1 MSTISVQSEVSL
13 ESMIRG
19 VEQLSTP
26 DLEQLVDRVLAV
38 RARRRAP
45 SLSRKETDLLRNINQ
60 GLPISTQQRFDELTA
75 KRRADTL
82 KPDEHQE
89 LLQALDQIEQ
99 YDVKR
104 LEALAELAQVRNVSI
119 RVLMKDLGIHSPD
132 YA

>member
-13 ESMIRG
+13 TAMIRG

-26 DLEQLVDRVLAV
+26 DLEQLVDRVLTV

-45 SLSRKETDLLRNINQ
+45 SLSRKETELLRKINQ
-60 GLPISTQQRFDELTA
+60 GLPVGIQQRFDELTA
-75 KRRADTL
+75 KRRAETL
-82 KPDEHQE
+82 NPDEHQE
-89 LLQALDQIEQ
+89 LLQVLDQIEHH
-99 YDVKR
+99 DVKR

>member
-26 DLEQLVDRVLAV
+26 DLEQLVDRVLTI

-45 SLSRKETDLLRNINQ
+45 SLSRKETELLRKINQ
-60 GLPISTQQRFDELTA
+60 GLPVDTQQRFDELTA
-75 KRRADTL
+75 KRRAEML
-82 KPDEHQE
+82 NQEEHQE
-89 LLQALDQIEQ
+89 LLQTLDQIEQ
-99 YDVKR
+99 HDVKR
-104 LEALAELAQVRNVSI
+104 LEALAELSQLRNVSI

>member
-13 ESMIRG
+13 EAMIRG

-26 DLEQLVDRVLAV
+26 DLEQLVDRVLTI

-45 SLSRKETDLLRNINQ
+45 SLSRKETELLRKINQ
-60 GLPISTQQRFDELTA
+60 GLPVVTQQRFDELTA
-75 KRRADTL
+75 KRRAEML
-82 KPDEHQE
+82 NQEEHQE
-89 LLQALDQIEQ
+89 LLQVLDQIEQ
-99 YDVKR
+99 HDVKR
-104 LEALAELAQVRNVSI
+104 LEALAELSQLRNVSI

>member
-13 ESMIRG
+13 DAMIRG

-26 DLEQLVDRVLAV
+26 DLEQLVDRVLTI

-45 SLSRKETDLLRNINQ
+45 SLSRKETELLRKVNQ
-60 GLPISTQQRFDELTA
+60 GLPVGTQQRFDELAA
-75 KRRADTL
+75 KRRTETL
-82 KPDEHQE
+82 NPDEHQE
-89 LLQALDQIEQ
+89 LLQVLDQIEQ

-119 RVLMKDLGIHSPD
+119 RVLMKDLGIHPPD

>member
-1 MSTISVQSEVSL
+1 MSMISVQSEVSL
-13 ESMIRG
+13 DAIIRG

-26 DLEQLVDRVLAV
+26 DLEQLVDRVLTV

-45 SLSRKETDLLRNINQ
+45 SLSRKETDLLRKINQ

-82 KPDEHQE
+82 NTDEHQE

-104 LEALAELAQVRNVSI
+104 LDALAELAQVRNVSI

>member
-13 ESMIRG
+13 DAMIRG

-26 DLEQLVDRVLAV
+26 DLEQLVDRVLTV

-45 SLSRKETDLLRNINQ
+45 SLSRKETDLLRRINQ
-60 GLPISTQQRFDELTA
+60 GLPVGKQQRFDELTV

-82 KPDEHQE
+82 NPDEHQE
-89 LLQALDQIEQ
+89 LLQVLDQIEQ
-99 YDVKR
+99 HDVKR

-119 RVLMKDLGIHSPD
+119 RVLMKDLGIHAPD

>member
-26 DLEQLVDRVLAV
+26 DLEELVDRVLTI

-45 SLSRKETDLLRNINQ
+45 SLSRKETELLRKINQ
-60 GLPISTQQRFDELTA
+60 GLPVDTQQRFDELTA
-75 KRRADTL
+75 KRRAEML
-82 KPDEHQE
+82 NQEEHQE
-89 LLQALDQIEQ
+89 LLQTLDQIEQ
-99 YDVKR
+99 HDVKR
-104 LEALAELAQVRNVSI
+104 LEALAELSQLRNVSI